1 MQASQSPNP
10 FRHFAKHL
18 FIAGKILLDRKK
30 AKEDVE
36 NHLQRMRKSII
47 RMTLVYSDL
56 DKLKEKINNLVDCER
71 RYAKL
76 FKTEDRET
84 VDLKKQ
90 LEYVESELRKER
102 EEKQQIAEE
111 NSQRI
116 LQLTDSLNNIK
127 SKTNELLM
135 ERAKRH
141 HRLKAL
147 ESKISG
153 KVDVHRYYH
162 S

>member
-1 MQASQSPNP
+1 MQPSQNPKP

-18 FIAGKILLDRKK
+18 FIAGKIFLERKQ

-47 RMTLVYSDL
+47 RMTLVYSDV

-76 FKTEDRET
+76 FRAEDGET
-84 VDLKKQ
+84 R
-90 LEYVESELRKER
+90 ELRMQLNYIEDELKKER
-102 EEKQQIAEE
+102 EEKRLTIEE
-111 NSQRI
+111 NSQKMQ
-116 LQLTDSLNNIK
+116 QLTESLSNVK

-141 HRLKAL
+141 QRMKAL

-153 KVDVHRYYH
+153 KVDLHKYYH